1 MRSHGVHFASYYF
14 YKRNSLHTLNT
25 FDSTST
31 TIMRRMWVIV
41 GVVWC
46 LFFDSNDRS
55 FKCKLASKRRCKRN
69 CDVFPFKVLCKW
81 MRGFEW
87 STSLMIN
94 IVHIGLFSLCFWV
107 LMWYN
112 PWKLNCK
119 CFKPILEVCQC
130 DPRPNTDTKFA
141 NLSIQDNAWFSQL
154 LACNSI
160 LRFGKDSFVF
170 FFGFWFCVSSN
181 VSSRYNFIFEIV
193 VLFFIFYPWAIT
205 ITIQQITW

>member
-87 STSLMIN
+87 STLLMIN

-119 CFKPILEVCQC
+119 CFKPILEVCVSAIRDQILIL
-130 DPRPNTDTKFA
+130 
-141 NLSIQDNAWFSQL
+141 NLRTCLSKITHGLASCLRVIQFCASVKTHLFFSL
-154 LACNSI
+154 
-160 LRFGKDSFVF
+160 G
-170 FFGFWFCVSSN
+170 FGFVYHQMFLRDTILY
-181 VSSRYNFIFEIV
+181 SR
-193 VLFFIFYPWAIT
+193 L
-205 ITIQQITW
+205 